1 MSIFYTDHF
10 CPTKFTPRKK
20 RVNRNKFLTFKV
32 LNGHKKQK
40 TTCFVFP
47 QTFDI
52 ITQIYLPYL
61 RHFATLVAATFSDF
75 EQSGQYILTVIQS
88 SMYRTRYKYFF
99 HELPRTHTHDT
110 CTNFCMEA

>member
-1 MSIFYTDHF
+1 MYS
-10 CPTKFTPRKK
+10 
-20 RVNRNKFLTFKV
+20 
-32 LNGHKKQK
+32 HKL
-40 TTCFVFP
+40 
-47 QTFDI
+47 FDI

-110 CTNFCMEA
+110 CTNFCMEAWSLEGIIVYMIITAVKSGFNEMRKYVVKLISTELNTQHMLYF